1 MKIQKLKK
9 QRQSKKNP
17 LDKSIPVSMPISLRA
32 LLRNKVDWGKF
43 VTTLQDMAFG
53 GKQVMNYNG
62 QLITSQPNLDALRL
76 MAEYAWGR
84 PAVEGAE
91 DQTEAIKKV
100 SEVLTN
106 LYLPKKE
113 DLEKKADTN
122 V

>member
-1 MKIQKLKK
+1 MKVQKLKK

-17 LDKSIPVSMPISLRA
+17 TDKCVVVSMPKSLRA
-32 LLRNKVDWGKF
+32 LLRERVDWDKF

-62 QLITSQPNLDALRL
+62 QLITSQPNLDALRML
-76 MAEYAWGR
+76 AEYSWGR

-91 DQTEAIKKV
+91 EQTEALNKV
-100 SEVLTN
+100 SAALTN

-113 DLEKKADTN
+113 DLEKKAEN